1 MKQLLLLSLIPAMAI
16 LGSCAINQSIRPV
29 SVPDDATICIIEDTA
44 VREGFLI
51 ELKKVL
57 DEKRVRYKVVDK
69 HEALDCEWTMTYL
82 GRWSWDLTI
91 YMAYAEMRIFQNGA
105 QRGQAVYDAS
115 GGGFN
120 FNKFIDA
127 EPKIRELVEE
137 LLR

>member
-1 MKQLLLLSLIPAMAI
+1 MKRFFLFLLPTLTLLA
-16 LGSCAINQSIRPV
+16 SCAINQSV
-29 SVPDDATICIIEDTA
+29 SSASIPDDAMICIIEDIA

-51 ELKKVL
+51 ELTKVL
-57 DEKRVRYKVVDK
+57 DEKRITYQIVDK

-91 YMAYAEMRIFQNGA
+91 YLAYAEITIYRNRVQK
-105 QRGQAVYDAS
+105 GQAVYDAS
-115 GGGFN
+115 GGSFN
-120 FNKFIDA
+120 LSKFIDA

>member
-29 SVPDDATICIIEDTA
+29 SVPHDATICIIEDTA